1 MTVTTDAEELV
12 INKLTKAQYQAI
24 ENPSDTELYFITD
37 DKVNYNDIE
46 NTPTIGEANITI
58 QKNGNNVDTF
68 SVNDVTDKTINIIV
82 PESVSDLSDGS
93 NYVEASDLS
102 NVSFSGAYDD
112 LINKPTIGDGLITI
126 QKNGLTVD
134 SFSVNSTTAKTINII
149 VPTKVTELSDGANYP
164 VKSSLAAVATT
175 DSFNDLID
183 KPTIGN
189 ATITLKKNGT
199 TIDSFTTNA
208 TSNKS
213 IDIVIPTRMS
223 DLSDGGSYYTSTQV
237 DEAISAAVSSVY
249 KFKGSVSTYNN
260 LPSTDLTEGD
270 TYNVEDTGANY
281 AWTGSVWDKL
291 SDDLTNYVTLNG
303 NQTLT
308 NKTIALADNNV
319 TGLSTVATSGSYN
332 DLTNKPTIGNA
343 TLTIQKNGINVATFT
358 ANSTSNATANLEIP
372 TKVSDID
379 NDLGFLTQH
388 QSLANYVTLNTAQT
402 ITANKT
408 YTAQNIFKRNSNDI
422 RLINQYTNYT
432 QGTAPT
438 ANQYSGIIIKD
449 SAGTEIADF
458 YGRVTTGN
466 VNSAILSVKS
476 PASGATTTATMGIHA
491 NADGTFYT
499 NAPTPATNDSS
510 TKIATTAFVK
520 NQGYALDSA
529 VVHNTGNETIAGTK
543 TFSSTIQGTTLKAT
557 WADLAENYNSD
568 TIYEEGTLIEFGGE
582 KDITIANKKVN
593 GVISTKP
600 AFLMNREGKGQP
612 VALAGRVPVKVE
624 GEIHRFDKLTLKG
637 NGIAR
642 KKKWYEFHKR
652 TIAIALEKNLNKDV
666 KKVLCVTKFN
676 LD

>member
-12 INKLTKAQYQAI
+12 INKLTKAQYQSI

-46 NTPTIGEANITI
+46 NTPTIGGAVITI

-68 SVNDVTDKTINIIV
+68 TVNDTVDKTINLIV

-102 NVSFSGAYDD
+102 DISFSGAYDD

-134 SFSVNSTTAKTINII
+134 SFSANTTTAKTINII
-149 VPTKVTELSDGANYP
+149 VPTKVTDLSDGANYP

-183 KPTIGN
+183 KPTIGD
-189 ATITLKKNGT
+189 ATITIKKNGT

-237 DEAISAAVSSVY
+237 DEAISSAVSSVY
-249 KFKGSVSTYNN
+249 KFKGSVSTYND

-408 YTAQNIFKRNSNDI
+408 YTAQNIFKRNANDI
-422 RLINQYTNYT
+422 RVINQYTNYT
-432 QGTAPT
+432 QGTAPS

-449 SAGTEIADF
+449 SAGVEIADF
-458 YGRVTTGN
+458 YGRVTTAN
-466 VNSAILSVKS
+466 LNSAIMSVKT

-582 KDITIANKKVN
+582 KDITIANNKVN

-642 KKKWYEFHKR
+642 KKKWYEFYKR

>member
-12 INKLTKAQYQAI
+12 INKLTKAQYQSI

-37 DKVNYNDIE
+37 DKINYNDIE

-164 VKSSLAAVATT
+164 VRSSLAAVATT

-199 TIDSFTTNA
+199 AIDSFTTNA

-213 IDIVIPTRMS
+213 IDIIIPTKMT
-223 DLSDGGSYYTSTQV
+223 DLSDSGSYYTSTQV
-237 DEAISAAVSSVY
+237 DNAISQAVSSVY

-260 LPSTDLTEGD
+260 LPTTGLTAGD
-270 TYNVEDTGANY
+270 VYNVEDTGANY
-281 AWTGSVWDKL
+281 GWTGSVWDKL

-308 NKTIALADNNV
+308 NKTIALANNTV
-319 TGLSTVATSGSYN
+319 IGLSTVATSGSYN
-332 DLTNKPTIGNA
+332 DLTNKPTIG
-343 TLTIQKNGINVATFT
+343 TGVLTIQKNGTNVTTFS
-358 ANSTSNATANLEIP
+358 ANATAGVTANITVP
-372 TKVSDID
+372 TKMSELT
-379 NDLGFLTQH
+379 NDSGYLTQH

-408 YTAQNIFKRNSNDI
+408 YTAQNIFKRNANDI

-432 QGTAPT
+432 QGTAPS

-449 SAGTEIADF
+449 SAGVEIADF

-476 PASGATTTATMGIHA
+476 PVAGATTSSTLGIHA
-491 NADGTFYT
+491 AADGTFYT
-499 NAPTPATNDSS
+499 NAPTPATGDNS

-520 NQGYALDSA
+520 NQGYALDSS

-543 TFSSTIQGTTLKAT
+543 TFSSAIQGTSVKAQ
-557 WADLAENYNSD
+557 WADLAENYKSD

-582 KDITIANKKVN
+582 NEITIANKKVN
-593 GVISTKP
+593 GVISSKP
-600 AFLMNREGKGQP
+600 ALLLNSKEKGQP

-624 GEIHRFDKLTLKG
+624 GRINKFDKLTLSS

-642 KKKWYEFHKR
+642 KKKWYEFYKR
-652 TIAIALEKNLNKDV
+652 TIAISLETNHKPEV

>member
-1 MTVTTDAEELV
+1 MTVTTDTEELV

-46 NTPTIGEANITI
+46 NTPTIGGAVITI

-68 SVNDVTDKTINIIV
+68 TVNDTVDKTINLIV

-102 NVSFSGAYDD
+102 DISFSGAYDD
-112 LINKPTIGDGLITI
+112 LINKPTIGDGIITI

-134 SFSVNSTTAKTINII
+134 SFSANTTTAKTINII
-149 VPTKVTELSDGANYP
+149 VPTKVTDLSDGANYP
-164 VKSSLAAVATT
+164 VRSSLAAVATT

-183 KPTIGN
+183 KPTIGD
-189 ATITLKKNGT
+189 ATITIKKNGT

-343 TLTIQKNGINVATFT
+343 TLTIQKNGINVTTFT

-408 YTAQNIFKRNSNDI
+408 YTAQNIFKRNANDI
-422 RLINQYTNYT
+422 RVINQYTNYT
-432 QGTAPT
+432 QGTAPS

-449 SAGTEIADF
+449 SAGVEIADF
-458 YGRVTTGN
+458 YGRVTTAN
-466 VNSAILSVKS
+466 LNSAIMSVKT

-582 KDITIANKKVN
+582 KDITIANNKVN

-652 TIAIALEKNLNKDV
+652 TIAIALEENLNKDV
-666 KKVLCVTKFN
+666 KKILCVTKFN

>member
-12 INKLTKAQYQAI
+12 INKLTKAQYQSI

-46 NTPTIGEANITI
+46 NTPTIGGAVITI

-68 SVNDVTDKTINIIV
+68 TVNDTVDKTINLIV

-102 NVSFSGAYDD
+102 DISFSGAYDD

-134 SFSVNSTTAKTINII
+134 SFSANTTTAKTINII

-183 KPTIGN
+183 KPTIGD
-189 ATITLKKNGT
+189 ATITIKKNGT
-199 TIDSFTTNA
+199 AIDSFTTNA
-208 TSNKS
+208 TNNKS

-223 DLSDGGSYYTSTQV
+223 DLSDGGSYYTATQV

-343 TLTIQKNGINVATFT
+343 TLTIQKNGTNVATFT

-408 YTAQNIFKRNSNDI
+408 YTAQNIFKRNANDI
-422 RLINQYTNYT
+422 RVINQYTNYT
-432 QGTAPT
+432 QGTAP
-438 ANQYSGIIIKD
+438 ASNQYSGIIIKD
-449 SAGTEIADF
+449 SAGTEVADF
-458 YGRVTTGN
+458 YGRVTTAN
-466 VNSAILSVKS
+466 LNSAIMSVKT

-499 NAPTPATNDSS
+499 NAPTPATGDSS

-582 KDITIANKKVN
+582 KDITIANNKVN

-652 TIAIALEKNLNKDV
+652 TIAIALEENLNKDV